1 MGFFRR
7 GFWQKLVIY
16 LTVVLQFGLLVWLFV
31 VWFTDTL
38 NGPTAL
44 GFLIFFIILNFL
56 FGIMIVLG
64 DSESSYKISW
74 LFIVGM
80 LPIIGPLL
88 YALFA
93 HKYRT
98 KRQNKYFKDYF
109 SIISKAEKNEDVN
122 QLAKER
128 SLSGYRVAK
137 YLEKATD
144 AVLYAK
150 SELSY
155 FPFGEDMF
163 PKMLEDLKK
172 AKHYIF
178 IEYFI
183 ITPGKMWDEILAILE
198 KKVKEGVD
206 VRVIWDD
213 VGNIAS
219 TPVLYDKELEKLGI
233 KARVYGKIRPFID
246 IRYSQ
251 RDHRKI
257 MVIDGY
263 IAYTGGVNLADE
275 YINIKNRFGVWKDNA
290 IRVEG
295 EAVYG
300 YTLLFLATWNTNFD
314 PKNVIDYDYYRPQT
328 YLPEEDKYLK
338 DDILI
343 LPYGDVPYADHPAG
357 EGAYLSIINNSSS
370 YVYIMTPYL
379 IPTEKVVSSLVMAA
393 LSGVEV
399 RIITPGIPD
408 KKAVYQLTRSYYG
421 TLLKAGV
428 KIFEFKEGFIHAKT
442 FVSDDMISTVG
453 TINLDYRSL
462 YLHSE
467 NGTLLIG
474 EKVSKEIKGDFQ
486 KTFLRSEEISYS
498 TWLKWRK
505 KKRFLWGILRLIAP
519 FL

>member
-128 SLSGYRVAK
+128 SLSGYRVTK

-233 KARVYGKIRPFID
+233 KARVYGKIRPFIET
-246 IRYSQ
+246 IVKSWSLMA
-251 RDHRKI
+251 I
-257 MVIDGY
+257 SP
-263 IAYTGGVNLADE
+263 TLAE
-275 YINIKNRFGVWKDNA
+275 
-290 IRVEG
+290 
-295 EAVYG
+295 
-300 YTLLFLATWNTNFD
+300 
-314 PKNVIDYDYYRPQT
+314 
-328 YLPEEDKYLK
+328 
-338 DDILI
+338 
-343 LPYGDVPYADHPAG
+343 
-357 EGAYLSIINNSSS
+357 SI
-370 YVYIMTPYL
+370 
-379 IPTEKVVSSLVMAA
+379 
-393 LSGVEV
+393 
-399 RIITPGIPD
+399 
-408 KKAVYQLTRSYYG
+408 
-421 TLLKAGV
+421 
-428 KIFEFKEGFIHAKT
+428 
-442 FVSDDMISTVG
+442 
-453 TINLDYRSL
+453 
-462 YLHSE
+462 
-467 NGTLLIG
+467 
-474 EKVSKEIKGDFQ
+474 
-486 KTFLRSEEISYS
+486 
-498 TWLKWRK
+498 
-505 KKRFLWGILRLIAP
+505 
-519 FL
+519 